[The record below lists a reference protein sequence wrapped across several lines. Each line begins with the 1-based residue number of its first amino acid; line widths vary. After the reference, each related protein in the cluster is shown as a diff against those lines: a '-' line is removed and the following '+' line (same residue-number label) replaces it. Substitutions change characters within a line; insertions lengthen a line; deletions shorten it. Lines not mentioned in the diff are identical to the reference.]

1 MGLRLLWF
9 GMKSLIDY
17 CGDLFVRY
25 TPRTPRTKF
34 IVKPSKAMAVIPI
47 PPFAYSEYADPQV
60 PRNCRV
66 VLTVC

>member
-34 IVKPSKAMAVIPI
+34 IVKPSNAMTVIPI
-47 PPFAYSEYADPQV
+47 PPFAYIV
-60 PRNCRV
+60 NT
-66 VLTVC
+66 LTRRFREIVELF